1 MNPGDDLIEV
11 NNYTYHRHSC
21 PKNIVYYRCSDKR
34 CKAKLHYNLE
44 SKTFVLKNSHLDFSV
59 HKKPKLSRVITT
71 DALSKID
78 HAKTEGRHTPAP
90 IVTSESRPTAQDR
103 ESFACEEKL
112 NPIKKKRYIT
122 LINKPVQEHTIA
134 RFYVESRTDAEGICK
149 LALETENSSKAF
161 CMYNISEMADSSLNS

>member
-34 CKAKLHYNLE
+34 CKAKLHYNLD
-44 SKTFVLKNSHLDFSV
+44 SKSFILKNNHLDPSA

-78 HAKTEGRHTPAP
+78 HAKHEGRHTPAP
-90 IVTSESRPTAQDR
+90 IVTSESVPSPV
-103 ESFACEEKL
+103 EKPEFNCEEKL

-122 LINKPVQEHTIA
+122 LINRPIQELAIL
-134 RFYVESRTDAEGICK
+134 RFYVES
-149 LALETENSSKAF
+149 
-161 CMYNISEMADSSLNS
+161 